1 MVEWVQFCELSKFY
15 FGTKIE
21 GSESRVKKVEQGG
34 NDDLAFRKKNLL
46 TKQMGLD
53 DREELVGLTNEDQIR
68 RIQLKRDRTFGFS

>member
-1 MVEWVQFCELSKFY
+1 M
-15 FGTKIE
+15 
-21 GSESRVKKVEQGG
+21 
-34 NDDLAFRKKNLL
+34 AFRKKNLL